1 MANSNQQITNWQR
14 HLISWPTR
22 IAYIQKNRS
31 NLYDF
36 KFIVG
41 PEQTIFHAHKLIFA
55 IASPEFENLF
65 YFVEKEETKDIILAE
80 TKPETFQEFMNY
92 IYFGKLELTSENVIE
107 IFRLSKLYLITQ
119 LTDECQTFMEKDINN
134 ENLLKFLE
142 LTNDFDLQVLERNCL
157 KKMGENSIELLK
169 SSEFMEI
176 SRKSLEKI
184 VKSERLSCKEIG
196 IFEAVNEWTENSC
209 VKNQLEAN
217 SENKRMAAG
226 DIVKQIRYET
236 MSLEE
241 FGKCSAGNTFLT
253 KTEIIEIFQKLA
265 SKTVVQNRR
274 IGQISYQKCFRF
286 PTGQTKSFTIKNN
299 KIISVLDFTVNQSIY
314 LCGIGVYG
322 TTTNIEEEKNLINL
336 IITNKETVIGNYFTT
351 LKYDSPKQI
360 YELYFDDPLLLEPI
374 KKYDFSITKRCD
386 DDLKNMK
393 GINGKAKLEE
403 NGVIFELS
411 ECSPNRADNSESVTE
426 GVIAS
431 FIFKRN

>member
-1 MANSNQQITNWQR
+1 MTQSNQPITNWQR

-41 PEQTIFHAHKLIFA
+41 PEQIIFHAHKLIFA

-65 YFVEKEETKDIILAE
+65 YFTETETKDEIVLAE
-80 TKPETFQEFMNY
+80 TKPETFQEFMNF
-92 IYFGKLELTSENVIE
+92 IYFGKLDLTSANVIE
-107 IFRLSKLYLITQ
+107 IYRLSKLYLITQ
-119 LTDECQTFMEKDINN
+119 LTDECQSFMEKVINN
-134 ENLLKFLE
+134 ENVLNFLE
-142 LTNDFDLQVLERNCL
+142 LTNDFDLQILERNCL
-157 KKMGENSIELLK
+157 KKIGENSIELLK
-169 SSEFMEI
+169 SSGFLEN

-184 VKSERLSCKEIG
+184 VKCESLSCKEIG
-196 IFEAVNEWTENSC
+196 IFDAVNEWTENSC
-209 VKNQLEAN
+209 VKNQLEAT

-241 FGKCSAGNTFLT
+241 FGKCSTGNTFLT

-265 SKTVVQNRR
+265 SKNVIPNKR

-286 PTGQTKSFTIKNN
+286 PGGHSKNFTIKNN
-299 KIISVLDFTVNQSIY
+299 KILSALDFTVNQSIY
-314 LCGIGVYG
+314 LCGVGIYG
-322 TTTNIEEEKNLINL
+322 TTTNIDEDKNYLHLIVS
-336 IITNKETVIGNYFTT
+336 NKETVIGNYFKT
-351 LKYDSPKQI
+351 LKYDSSKQI
-360 YELYFDDPLLLEPI
+360 YELYFDDPLLIEPI
-374 KKYDFSITKRCD
+374 KKYDFSMIKRCD
-386 DDLKNMK
+386 DDLKNLK

-403 NGVIFELS
+403 NGVIFEIS
-411 ECSPNRADNSESVTE
+411 ECSPNRTDNSETVTE